1 MSLTSLN
8 TFQKGDLLLK
18 VNDASLDGLTHS
30 QAVATLKATIS
41 LCTVNLTIMEVS
53 IVARSEEKRNVKLYP
68 FQGPET
74 SFGASNFI
82 PSWMFWQKL
91 PRQLQYPKTVILHR
105 KDGTSWGFSIVG
117 NKHY

>member
-1 MSLTSLN
+1 MLN
-8 TFQKGDLLLK
+8 RKQ
-18 VNDASLDGLTHS
+18 
-30 QAVATLKATIS
+30 
-41 LCTVNLTIMEVS
+41 NLNENIF
-53 IVARSEEKRNVKLYP
+53 P
-68 FQGPET
+68 QGPET

-117 NKHY
+117 KKNTSITFFLILNLAAKSTPDAL